1 MKERLNLMYTP
12 TPRLA
17 MLNSFAGFGR
27 ISTTVALPIISVM
40 QVQVCPIPTSVLSN
54 HLAFPF
60 CTKQDFTE
68 HILPFLQTWEEL
80 NLRFDGFYCGYLSNR
95 EQMESV
101 EYFLNS
107 KLLKED
113 ASIIIDPVMG
123 DAGKPYRTVT
133 PEHIAQM
140 KELVKQAHLITPNL
154 TELCLLTDTPYT
166 EEGWTTEKLTSLCA
180 SLDTNN
186 QKQIVVTGI
195 ENAKELMVFIWNKCN
210 ISEIRFP
217 SAGDSRHGTGDIF
230 ASILSANALKQV
242 PLETSVKQAV
252 DFISACIRD
261 SEEAGLPILDG
272 VLFEQNLSRLL

>member
-1 MKERLNLMYTP
+1 MYTH

-54 HLAFPF
+54 HLAFPA

-80 NLRFDGFYCGYLSNR
+80 KLRFDGFYCGYLSNR
-95 EQMESV
+95 AQMDSV
-101 EYFLNS
+101 QYFLNS
-107 KLLKED
+107 NILKD
-113 ASIIIDPVMG
+113 RAPIIIDPVMG

-133 PEHIAQM
+133 PEHIKQM

-154 TELCLLTDTPYT
+154 TELCLLTGTPYT
-166 EEGWTTEKLTSLCA
+166 EEGWTTKKLTSLCA
-180 SLDTNN
+180 SLDPDCE
-186 QKQIVVTGI
+186 KQIAVTGI
-195 ENAKELMVFIWNKCN
+195 ENVKELMVFIWNKGD
-210 ISEIRFP
+210 ISEIHFP
-217 SAGDSRHGTGDIF
+217 SAGAPRHGTGDMF

-242 PLETSVKQAV
+242 PLETSVQQAV
-252 DFISACIRD
+252 DFISACIHD

>member
-1 MKERLNLMYTP
+1 MYTH

-54 HLAFPF
+54 HLAFPA
-60 CTKQDFTE
+60 CAKQDFTE
-68 HILPFLQTWEEL
+68 QILPFLQVWEQL
-80 NLRFDGFYCGYLSNR
+80 DLQFDGFYCGYLSNK

-101 EYFLNS
+101 QYFLNS
-107 KLLKED
+107 KLLKEG

-123 DAGKPYRTVT
+123 DAGNPYRTVT
-133 PEHIAQM
+133 PAHIVQM

-166 EEGWTTEKLTSLCA
+166 EEGWSTEKLTMLCSL
-180 SLDTNN
+180 LDD
-186 QKQIVVTGI
+186 QQLKQIVVTGI
-195 ENAKELMVFIWNKCN
+195 ENAGELMVFIWNQGN
-210 ISEIRFP
+210 VSEIHFP
-217 SAGDSRHGTGDIF
+217 SAGAPRHGTGDMF

-242 PLETSVKQAV
+242 PLETSVQQAV

-272 VLFEQNLSRLL
+272 VLFEQNLSRLM

>member
-1 MKERLNLMYTP
+1 MYTP

-54 HLAFPF
+54 HLAFPV

>member
-1 MKERLNLMYTP
+1 MN

-54 HLAFPF
+54 HLAFPA
-60 CTKQDFTE
+60 CAKQDFSE
-68 HILPFLQTWEEL
+68 QIPYFLQVWEEL

-95 EQMESV
+95 EQMDSV
-101 EYFLNS
+101 RYFLNS
-107 KLLKED
+107 TKLLKEN

-123 DAGKPYRTVT
+123 DSGKPYRTVT
-133 PEHIAQM
+133 PEHVTQM

-154 TELCLLTDTPYT
+154 TELCLLTDTPYQ
-166 EEGWTTEKLTSLCA
+166 ESDWTPEKLASLCA
-180 SLDTNN
+180 TLDTACG
-186 QKQIVVTGI
+186 KQIVVTGI
-195 ENAKELMVFIWNKCN
+195 EADQKLMVFIWNKGT

-217 SAGDSRHGTGDIF
+217 SAGAPRHGTGDMF
-230 ASILSANALKQV
+230 ASILSANALKNV
-242 PLETSVKQAV
+242 PLETSVNQAV
-252 DFISACIRD
+252 DFISACIHD

>member
-1 MKERLNLMYTP
+1 MN
-12 TPRLA
+12 TPRIA

-54 HLAFPF
+54 HLAFPS
-60 CTKQDFTE
+60 CAKQDFTE
-68 HILPFLQTWEEL
+68 QILPFLQVWEQL
-80 NLRFDGFYCGYLSNR
+80 DLRFDGFYCGYLSNR
-95 EQMESV
+95 EQMDSV
-101 EYFLNS
+101 QYFLNS
-107 KLLKED
+107 KLLKD
-113 ASIIIDPVMG
+113 GASIIIDPVMG

-133 PEHIAQM
+133 PMHIEQM

-166 EEGWTTEKLTSLCA
+166 EEDWTTEKLTALCA
-180 SLDTNN
+180 SLDTEQ

-195 ENAKELMVFIWNKCN
+195 ETGTELMVFIWNQG
-210 ISEIRFP
+210 IFSEIRFP
-217 SAGDSRHGTGDIF
+217 SAGASRHGTGDMF
-230 ASILSANALKQV
+230 ASILSANALKKV
-242 PLETSVKQAV
+242 PLEAGVQQAV
-252 DFISACIRD
+252 DFISACIHD

>member
-1 MKERLNLMYTP
+1 MS

-54 HLAFPF
+54 HLAFPA
-60 CTKQDFTE
+60 CAKQDFTE
-68 HILPFLQTWEEL
+68 QILPFLQVWEQLE
-80 NLRFDGFYCGYLSNR
+80 LRFDGFYCGYLSNK

-101 EYFLNS
+101 QYFLNS
-107 KLLKED
+107 NLLKD
-113 ASIIIDPVMG
+113 GASIIIDPVMG
-123 DAGKPYRTVT
+123 DGGKPYRTVT
-133 PEHIAQM
+133 PMHIEQM

-166 EEGWTTEKLTSLCA
+166 EEGWTTKKLTSLCA
-180 SLDTNN
+180 SLDATC

-195 ENAKELMVFIWNKCN
+195 ETGTELMVFIWNQGN
-210 ISEIRFP
+210 VSEIRFP
-217 SAGDSRHGTGDIF
+217 SAGAPRHGTGDIF
-230 ASILSANALKQV
+230 ASILSANALKKV
-242 PLETSVKQAV
+242 PLETGVQQAV

-261 SEEAGLPILDG
+261 SENAGLPILDG
-272 VLFEQNLSRLL
+272 VLFEQNLSRLIR

>member
-1 MKERLNLMYTP
+1 MYS
-12 TPRLA
+12 PRLA

-54 HLAFPF
+54 HLAFPA
-60 CTKQDFTE
+60 CAKQDFTE
-68 HILPFLQTWEEL
+68 HILPFLKVWEEL
-80 NLRFDGFYCGYLSNR
+80 NLCFDGFYCGYLSNK
-95 EQMESV
+95 EQMDSV
-101 EYFLNS
+101 QYFLNS

-123 DAGKPYRTVT
+123 DNGKPYRTVT
-133 PEHIAQM
+133 LKHIMQM

-166 EEGWTTEKLTSLCA
+166 EEGWTTEKLTALCA
-180 SLDTNN
+180 SLDSECE
-186 QKQIVVTGI
+186 KQIVVTGI
-195 ENAKELMVFIWNKCN
+195 ETENANELMVFTWNKGSL
-210 ISEIRFP
+210 SELHFP
-217 SAGDSRHGTGDIF
+217 SAGAPRHGTGDMF
-230 ASILSANALKQV
+230 ASILSANALKKQ
-242 PLETSVKQAV
+242 PLEIGVKQAV

-261 SEEAGLPILDG
+261 SEKIGLPLLDG

>member
-1 MKERLNLMYTP
+1 MS

-54 HLAFPF
+54 HLAFPA
-60 CTKQDFTE
+60 CAKQDFTE
-68 HILPFLQTWEEL
+68 QILPFLQTWEEL
-80 NLRFDGFYCGYLSNR
+80 NLRFDGFYCGYLSNQA
-95 EQMESV
+95 QMDSV
-101 EYFLNS
+101 RYFLNS
-107 KLLKED
+107 KLLKEG
-113 ASIIIDPVMG
+113 ASIIIDSVMG
-123 DAGKPYRTVT
+123 DRGKPYRTVT
-133 PEHIAQM
+133 LEHISQM

-154 TELCLLTDTPYT
+154 TELCLLTDTPYV

-180 SLDTNN
+180 SLDPDCE
-186 QKQIVVTGI
+186 KQIVVTGI
-195 ENAKELMVFIWNKCN
+195 ENEQELMVFIWNKSI
-210 ISEIRFP
+210 ISAIRFP
-217 SAGDSRHGTGDIF
+217 SAGAPRHGTGDIF
-230 ASILSANALKQV
+230 ASILSANTLKQI
-242 PLETSVKQAV
+242 PLETGVQQAV